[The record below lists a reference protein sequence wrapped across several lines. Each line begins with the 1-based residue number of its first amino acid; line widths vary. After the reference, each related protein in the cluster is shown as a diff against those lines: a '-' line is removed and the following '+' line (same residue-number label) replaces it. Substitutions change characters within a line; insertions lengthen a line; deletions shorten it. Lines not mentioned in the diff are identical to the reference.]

1 MEELFELIVVIVIA
15 GLGILSKS
23 AKGKKKDKKKSASP
37 WDDISEKIVAGL
49 DKVNELIEE
58 EDEKPVRKP
67 VMPQKTAAPIVVVN
81 QPAAPVAAVS
91 QPVVIP
97 EPDLIPVMASTE
109 GQRSDEGD
117 CDHPLH
123 APVEVPKPVPRLVL
137 KPQKSAPDMEIER
150 VEVHNSTVVPSRV
163 TAAQLRQAVVM
174 SEVLGKPVAIRRAAR
189 R

>member
-37 WDDISEKIVAGL
+37 WDDISDKIAAGL

-58 EDEKPVRKP
+58 EGEKPVRKHAVP
-67 VMPQKTAAPIVVVN
+67 PQTAAPIVVVS
-81 QPAAPVAAVS
+81 QPAAPAAAVS
-91 QPVVIP
+91 QPVAVA
-97 EPDLIPVMASTE
+97 EPMVPPVMLSDE
-109 GQRSDEGD
+109 GEKSGEGD

-123 APVEVPKPVPRLVL
+123 APVEVPKPAPRLEARL
-137 KPQKSAPDMEIER
+137 RKPAPEIALER
-150 VEVHNSTVVPSRV
+150 VAVHSSAVIPGRV

-174 SEVLGKPVAIRRAAR
+174 SEVLGKPVALKGAAR